1 MANQLTIGELA
12 QQVGVTSSMVRHY
25 EEIGLLP
32 MAARAENG
40 YRVYSQEDVERL
52 QFIQRAKALD
62 FSLEEIKE
70 ILALREQG
78 QAPCAYVINQIG
90 TKIDEV
96 ERKIAGL
103 TRLKTELVQLQAEAA
118 RLPLA
123 DIEAKSCVCHLIE
136 NQQLIT
142 LDELNVEPR

>member
-1 MANQLTIGELA
+1 MENQLNIGELA
-12 QQVGVTSSMVRHY
+12 QQAGVATSLIRYY

-32 MAARAENG
+32 TAARTENG

-70 ILALREQG
+70 ILGLRERG
-78 QAPCAYVINQIG
+78 NAPCAYVINQIG
-90 TKIDEV
+90 AKIDEV
-96 ERKIAGL
+96 ERKMAAL
-103 TRLKTELVQLQAEAA
+103 AHLKAELVQLQAEAT

-123 DIEAKSCVCHLIE
+123 EIEAKSCVCHLIE
-136 NQQLIT
+136 NQQLIP
-142 LDELNVEPR
+142 LNELKVET